1 MLRTILTALLV
12 AGLAVPASA
21 DATLTLVPAA
31 NGVPLH
37 LRLTRTTQTAD
48 GPQTTTNAFD
58 LVRRSPTTLVI
69 ERANPDGTP
78 NVSVLTAAPDGTLS
92 LAEDARGAAA
102 DADLAEVLFGVNL
115 AIAATRGA
123 DASGHTAWTT
133 SIPAL
138 SGANPPQAA
147 VTLEPIATG
156 ASEVDFTGDG
166 QTPAM
171 AALPRRGGAS
181 GEGEGPGGGAG
192 GPGGGRGGF
201 GGGFGGGGGGYG
213 GGGGFP
219 GGGGGGGFGGGGGR
233 NAFPDASSSPGPGGG
248 TPAGRRA
255 GPGFPAEVH
264 VQGQAVSGRVTRV
277 AVTIT
282 RSVTLDKVP
291 FTNVGSYTLTVG
303 R

>member
-1 MLRTILTALLV
+1 
-12 AGLAVPASA
+12 LA
-21 DATLTLVPAA
+21 
-31 NGVPLH
+31 
-37 LRLTRTTQTAD
+37 
-48 GPQTTTNAFD
+48 
-58 LVRRSPTTLVI
+58 
-69 ERANPDGTP
+69 
-78 NVSVLTAAPDGTLS
+78 AAPDGTLS

-123 DASGHTAWTT
+123 DASGHAPWTA

-156 ASEVDFTGDG
+156 ASDVDFTGDG
-166 QTPAM
+166 ETPAM
-171 AALPRRGGAS
+171 AALPRRDGAS
-181 GEGEGPGGGAG
+181 GEDEGAG
-192 GPGGGRGGF
+192 GGTGAPGGGRGGV
-201 GGGFGGGGGGYG
+201 GGGGYG
-213 GGGGFP
+213 GGEGGFP
-219 GGGGGGGFGGGGGR
+219 GGGGGFGGSRGR
-233 NAFPDASSSPGPGGG
+233 AAFPDESSGPRPGGG

-255 GPGFPAEVH
+255 GPGFPAAVH
-264 VQGQAVSGRVTRV
+264 VQGQAVGGRITRV

-282 RSVTLDKVP
+282 RSVTLDTVP